1 MAQPEPEPKLT
12 RLVLIRHGQSR
23 ATVDQIA
30 GGERGCTGLTDFGAR
45 QVEALRERVTGTDE
59 LAGTTAL
66 LASTLPR
73 AVETAEILAPAL
85 GGLPVVTYR
94 DLSELQPGEGD
105 GLTWGQ
111 WGARFGGFRM
121 ADEPYRPLAPGGE
134 SWAEFQLRVGRTLSA
149 LIVAEA
155 GGLVVIACHGGIIEG
170 SIRNFLG
177 LGWLSGA
184 DALETPA
191 NASMTEWTCVVQ
203 PTGALSWRLVRYN
216 DAAHLATVMPN

>member
-1 MAQPEPEPKLT
+1 MARLVSEPLLT

-30 GGERGCTGLTDFGAR
+30 GGERGCTGLTDLGVR
-45 QVEALRERVTGTDE
+45 QVEAVRDRIVRTAE
-59 LAGTTAL
+59 LAGATAL

-85 GGLPVVTYR
+85 GDLPVVTDR

-105 GLTWGQ
+105 GLTWGE
-111 WGARFGGFRM
+111 WGERFGGFRM

-149 LIVAEA
+149 LVVAEA
-155 GGLVVIACHGGIIEG
+155 GGVIVVACHGGIIEG

-177 LGWLSGA
+177 LGWLTGA
-184 DALETPA
+184 DVLDTPA
-191 NASMTEWTCVVQ
+191 NTSITEWTCVVQ
-203 PTGALSWRLVRYN
+203 PGVALEWRLVRYN
-216 DAAHLATVMPN
+216 DAAHLATITE